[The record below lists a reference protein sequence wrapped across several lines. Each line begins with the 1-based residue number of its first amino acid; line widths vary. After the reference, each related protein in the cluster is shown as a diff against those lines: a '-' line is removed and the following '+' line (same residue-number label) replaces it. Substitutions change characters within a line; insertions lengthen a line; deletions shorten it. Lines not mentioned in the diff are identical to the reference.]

1 VKLGI
6 ESSKIED
13 VMKGLAILA
22 CAGLAL
28 AQTPASTPLAQ
39 SNALRIA
46 AQNALD
52 VEMARAKTADCP
64 DASTTRAQE
73 ECLSAEMQ
81 KTQGNYAAFAGAIRA
96 MLGLSYATTP
106 GEQPVLGPTGTPLT
120 PEQRVAEFD
129 RLEAESKA
137 YRETAAK
144 AAYDQYK
151 GGTLA
156 PVFSLE
162 ATLKLLR
169 LHLQEMAFL
178 YGEELSNH

>member
-1 VKLGI
+1 
-6 ESSKIED
+6 
-13 VMKGLAILA
+13 MKGIAIFV

-28 AQTPASTPLAQ
+28 AQTPASTLQ
-39 SNALRIA
+39 RRNELRAA
-46 AQNALD
+46 AQTALNG
-52 VEMARAKTADCP
+52 EMRKTEA
-64 DASTTRAQE
+64 
-73 ECLSAEMQ
+73 
-81 KTQGNYAAFAGAIRA
+81 NYAAFAGAIRA
-96 MLGLSYATTP
+96 MLGLSYSTAT
-106 GEQPVLGPTGTPLT
+106 QPVSGPTGTPLT

-144 AAYDQYK
+144 AAFDQYK

-162 ATLKLLR
+162 VAQKLLR
-169 LHLQEMAFL
+169 LHLQEIAFL